1 MSSALHS
8 QRILNGQPSEIN
20 AETDDGVI
28 HRWIES
34 KVGKASQEL
43 RGGMMG
49 RKNGSSRIAAAL
61 LFSAVILLADVSAF
75 ALSNDVESEPVPTHA
90 PPILIEGLP
99 PLMCGEDLCERPTR
113 LIDRGDRPSEEPD
126 MWWLT
131 YGPDLD
137 WNGMDD
143 RLQRVLDG
151 QSSVSPTAIVGP
163 DGRKTVAIVVD
174 YAWAP
179 NAEEVAQLES
189 VLEEHGWIGT
199 SNGAW
204 FQVMTSIDSVV
215 VDKVPVSAL
224 MDIYMLPGV
233 VVIEM
238 QNVMIPF
245 NGVASEA
252 ARAMPSDV
260 YTASAYA
267 RGYTGEGVVIA
278 VLDTGVDNEHR
289 ALNDFDDID
298 DEPDSDAT
306 SYNDQKWVAGYDATS
321 TASNPDGTDDPDD
334 GQGHG
339 THVAATALGTGGSQR
354 VHTGTGMG
362 AYLVDIKVL
371 TDAGGTNSQSS
382 LNGIQWMI
390 NNKNTDWGNNESSRG
405 IDVASMSFGSV
416 GSPLNPDDE
425 GDNGS
430 GAEARLVNDARD
442 AGIVCVVAMGNDGSK
457 RVPSPASADGA
468 ISIGSVNDRNSVNRT
483 DDVIASYSN
492 FGPRLDDGDDDEWD
506 ELKPDLTAFGTAIMS
521 ATAATGPSFPGQPER
536 PLADNDYDSKDGT
549 SMATPVVSGIVAIM
563 LQADDTLDPETVR
576 NILRN
581 SSEAR
586 GSASEPDVSN
596 RWNDK
601 WGFGLVDAS
610 CALDRVLGRTCTPLE
625 DNGGVIVDPPPGGD
639 GLGHDVDMSA
649 PVNQSLY
656 LSGNTLSVEG
666 TTDVSE
672 HDYLEVQVKFEQ
684 FYEDGEST
692 ELTNWLGADGTVED
706 WYFDIT
712 VDDDWVDADETY
724 TLVYA
729 RALNA
734 EGEASMVDL
743 RVIRFARM
751 SVTINEP
758 SLGTPLVGLVEFEGS
773 TEGTEHDRIE
783 YKIDNGDWVVGD
795 TLTFQEEGA
804 QDWSFTWDSTTV
816 GDGSHRISVRMV
828 NASDLASDVLKRTY
842 EIDNLPA
849 APDFAFAGSVGVYD
863 GGLPVNSAVAGT
875 VLEVRFGLR
884 NIGDM
889 DADEV
894 YLTLEGEG
902 SASST
907 YPSEGKVTSLEQG
920 ESVQVTLYW
929 WATEAGTHDVTLS
942 LDPTQQYSD
951 PDRSNNV
958 YTFSFQVDERPLQP
972 MLRFLPGSAR
982 TQPEIPAPGSPYD
995 IQLRVDNLGQGD
1007 ATNLNLGLERW
1018 MEGIGWQR
1026 LDDQGLN
1033 LVPGSSTT
1041 SGYTFAR
1048 FADIADEEGAVSYRA
1063 VLSGSGVEL
1072 AHSEMRFN
1080 VTIGDLYL
1088 GSKVGVSLAVREVP
1102 VDFVGLEDG
1111 GLLFTTKDGELHVR
1125 TVTSTLSMPGG
1136 VMLEEAWGGELA
1148 VYQRDDGLV
1157 QVAWTRRSLSA
1168 EGYVLTDIAMTS
1180 ISAAGKTTP
1189 KHYHMQPLKLSEGAY
1204 YGFSFDQY
1212 DGTMVLAGYHRDLS
1226 TSGSW
1231 QDITS
1236 LFVIS
1241 SSTPD
1246 KGNSWGN
1253 PVTVLSNIDIRPG
1266 DVQQLGVAMGEEYL
1280 HIVYQE
1286 YREDVTGIERVGLMY
1301 THGPFSSSSWS
1312 FQYSIG
1318 DEAMHPH
1325 IDVIVEDEEDRLVLA
1340 WVEGQGK
1347 TANVVTVTTNAVWSN
1362 EVVHRTN
1369 APGVSNLGLASR
1381 DEGVYL
1387 FYDEINVYGPVSRMG
1402 LIASSEGDSVAG
1414 LSNMLFEGYTFGIGL
1429 MEDDT
1434 IVCTVTPS
1442 GSYSFSKVVSLSGST
1457 SNVGSPGLL
1466 DTLFDYLPGGSD
1478 EAKYRILGLSLLGLV
1493 GFLAAVVVI
1502 LRRSHTEMEELEAAL
1517 EEEADTVELMITP
1530 EQDEG
1535 PLLSVVDDE
1544 EVLTVRESAVAVL
1557 EDEPETLANELEKKL
1572 EEGEGNARLE
1582 RRMKRK
1588 QQREMSEMAA
1598 ALQAGLPP
1606 IPLPMP
1612 LPDAAPA
1619 PLPSAPLPLPD
1630 LKREAQCPSCQAHFS
1645 VKDLMLKR
1653 TTCPVCN
1660 TGFDL

>member
-1 MSSALHS
+1 MGG
-8 QRILNGQPSEIN
+8 QRRRTATAGAILFSLVILFADISGAVLTADAPSE
-20 AETDDGVI
+20 E
-28 HRWIES
+28 
-34 KVGKASQEL
+34 
-43 RGGMMG
+43 M
-49 RKNGSSRIAAAL
+49 
-61 LFSAVILLADVSAF
+61 
-75 ALSNDVESEPVPTHA
+75 PTHTA
-90 PPILIEGLP
+90 PILVEGLP

-113 LIDRGDRPSEEPD
+113 MIDRGDRASEEPD
-126 MWWLT
+126 MWWLS

-151 QSSVSPTAIVGP
+151 QSSISPTAIIGP

-179 NAEEVAQLES
+179 NADEVDALVG
-189 VLEEHGWIGT
+189 VLDQHGWIGEHQ
-199 SNGAW
+199 GAW

-224 MDIYMLPGV
+224 LDIYHLPGV

-260 YTASAYA
+260 YSASAYA

-306 SYNDQKWVAGYDATS
+306 SYTDQKWVAGFDATS
-321 TASNPDGTDDPDD
+321 TASNPDGSVDPDD

-339 THVAATALGTGGSQR
+339 THVAATALGTGGSER

-371 TDAGGTNSQSS
+371 TDSGGTNSQSS

-390 NNKNTDWGNNESSRG
+390 NNKDTDWGNNDSSRG

-416 GSPLNPDDE
+416 NSPLNPNDE

-483 DDVIASYSN
+483 DDVVASYSN
-492 FGPRLDDGDDDEWD
+492 YGPRLDDGDDDEWD
-506 ELKPDLTAFGTAIMS
+506 ELKPDLTGFGTGITS

-549 SMATPVVSGIVAIM
+549 SMATPVVSGVVALM
-563 LQADDTLDPETVR
+563 LQADDTLDPEDVR

-586 GSASEPDVSN
+586 GSASEPSVSD

-610 CALDRVLGRTCTPLE
+610 CALDKVLGRVCTPLE

-639 GLGHDVDMSA
+639 GLGYDVDMSS
-649 PVNQSLY
+649 PVNQSLH
-656 LSGNTLSVEG
+656 LAGNTLAVEG

-672 HDYLEVQVKFEQ
+672 ENYIEVQVKFEQ
-684 FYEDGEST
+684 FYDDGEST

-706 WYFDIT
+706 WYLDMT
-712 VDDDWVDADETY
+712 VADEWVDPDESY

-729 RALNA
+729 RALN
-734 EGEASMVDL
+734 ENGEASMIDL
-743 RVIRFARM
+743 RIVRFARM
-751 SVTINEP
+751 AVFISEP
-758 SLGTPLVGLVEFEGS
+758 SLGTDLVGFVDFEG
-773 TEGTEHDRIE
+773 TAEGTEHDRIE
-783 YKIDNGDWVVGD
+783 YKINNGDWVLGD
-795 TLTFQEEGA
+795 SLTFQEEGT
-804 QDWSFTWDSTTV
+804 QDWSFRWDSTEV

-828 NASDLASDVLKRTY
+828 NASGVSSDVLKRTY
-842 EIDNLPA
+842 QVDNLPA
-849 APDFAFAGSVGVYD
+849 APNFAFAGTVGVYD
-863 GGLPVNSAVAGT
+863 GGLPVNTAVAGT

-884 NIGDM
+884 NIGDL

-894 YLTLEGEG
+894 YITLEGEG

-907 YPSEGKVTSLEQG
+907 YPSEGKITSLEEG

-942 LDPTQQYSD
+942 LDPTQQYED
-951 PDRSNNV
+951 PDRTNNV
-958 YTFSFQVDERPLQP
+958 YTFSFDIEERPLEP

-982 TQPEIPAPGSPYD
+982 TQPEIPTPATPFD
-995 IQLRVDNLGQGD
+995 IQIRVDNLGQGD
-1007 ATNLNLGLERW
+1007 ATSLNLGLERW
-1018 MEGIGWQR
+1018 MDGIGWER
-1026 LDDQGLN
+1026 LDEQGLN
-1033 LVPGSSTT
+1033 LVPGSTTT
-1041 SGYTFAR
+1041 SGFSFAR
-1048 FADIADEEGAVSYRA
+1048 FADVVNEEGTVSYRA

-1072 AHSEMRFN
+1072 AHSELRFN
-1080 VTIGDLYL
+1080 VTVGDLYI
-1088 GSKVGVSLAVREVP
+1088 GSKVGLSLAAGEIP
-1102 VDFVGLEDG
+1102 VDFVGLDDG

-1136 VMLEEAWGGELA
+1136 VVLEEGWGGEMTA
-1148 VYQRDDGLV
+1148 YQRDDGLV

-1168 EGYVLTDIAMTS
+1168 EGYYLTDIAMTS

-1189 KHYHMQPLKLSEGAY
+1189 KHYHMQPLKLAEGSY
-1204 YGFSFDQY
+1204 YGFTFDQH

-1231 QDITS
+1231 LDITS

-1241 SSTPD
+1241 SPTPD
-1246 KGNSWGN
+1246 KGNSWAN
-1253 PVTVLSNIDIRPG
+1253 PITILSDIDIRPG
-1266 DVQQLGVAMGEEYL
+1266 DAQPVAVGLGDEYL
-1280 HIVYQE
+1280 HVMYQE
-1286 YREDVTGIERVGLMY
+1286 YRDDVTGIERVGLMY
-1301 THGPFSSSSWS
+1301 THGPLAIPSWD

-1318 DEAMHPH
+1318 DDATHPH
-1325 IDVIVEDEEDRLVLA
+1325 IEVIVNDNEDRLVMA
-1340 WVEGQGK
+1340 WIEGQGK
-1347 TANVVTVTTNAVWSN
+1347 VADIVTATSNAVWSD
-1362 EVVHRTN
+1362 ETVQRAN
-1369 APGVSNLGLASR
+1369 APGVSHLSFVTR
-1381 DEGVYL
+1381 DEGIFLYH
-1387 FYDEINVYGPVSRMG
+1387 DEINVYGPVSRMG
-1402 LIASSEGDSVAG
+1402 LVASADGEPVAG
-1414 LSNMLFEGYTFGIGL
+1414 LSNMLFEGFTFGVGQ

-1434 IVCTVTPS
+1434 IVCTVTPG
-1442 GSYSFSKVVSLSGST
+1442 GSYTFREVVSLSGSGST
-1457 SNVGSPGLL
+1457 VGTPGFL
-1466 DTLFDYLPGGSD
+1466 DTLFEYLPGSSD
-1478 EAKYRILGLSLLGLV
+1478 EMKLRILGLSVLVFVVFLG
-1493 GFLAAVVVI
+1493 FVVVMV
-1502 LRRSHTEMEELEAAL
+1502 RRSHTELEELEAKMEL
-1517 EEEADTVELMITP
+1517 EQDAVELMITP
-1530 EQDEG
+1530 EEDQG
-1535 PLLSVVDDE
+1535 PLLTVEDDE
-1544 EVLTVRESAVAVL
+1544 EVMTVSETALAVVEEES
-1557 EDEPETLANELEKKL
+1557 LADELEKKL

-1588 QQREMSEMAA
+1588 QQREMQEMAA
-1598 ALQAGLPP
+1598 SLQQGLPP
-1606 IPLPMP
+1606 LPLP
-1612 LPDAAPA
+1612 LPQPGLDLPA
-1619 PLPSAPLPLPD
+1619 PLPTAPLPLPD
-1630 LKREAQCPSCQAHFS
+1630 LKRETQCPSCQASFA

-1653 TTCPVCN
+1653 ITCPVCA
-1660 TGFDL
+1660 TMFDL